1 MLHKCLVFFHLEH
14 KKKEKYHIKAVNVI
28 KNKVFGINYKEISK
42 YVTDAKL
49 HEINHAL
56 YVNN

>member
-14 KKKEKYHIKAVNVI
+14 KNTEKYHIKAVNVI
-28 KNKVFGINYKEISK
+28 KTNVFGIKSKEKYK

-49 HEINHAL
+49 REINHAL
-56 YVNN
+56 HVKK